1 MLRLLPVL
9 IATSLFAADPAGFA
23 VWKSGD
29 LKGYEK
35 SLAPKISSLKE
46 GQTKSV
52 TQDLGNFANHRTLV
66 NHREGNGEMEVHADW
81 NDLFVVQSGE
91 ATILIGGTVMNG
103 KTTAPGEIRGTTSTG
118 GEKHKV
124 GAGDIVHIPANVPH
138 QILIDAGKQVTYFA
152 VKIPAAK

>member
-1 MLRLLPVL
+1 
-9 IATSLFAADPAGFA
+9 
-23 VWKSGD
+23 
-29 LKGYEK
+29 
-35 SLAPKISSLKE
+35 
-46 GQTKSV
+46 
-52 TQDLGNFANHRTLV
+52 
-66 NHREGNGEMEVHADW
+66 MEVHADW